1 MKIAGGACRPS
12 LIVLSSDGASAAADA
27 ATGGAM
33 GPNRAENLLQHP
45 YLLAVS
51 TLVVLLAATLTKV
64 LAGQTSPTSRSGQSG
79 SPAGTR

>member
-1 MKIAGGACRPS
+1 
-12 LIVLSSDGASAAADA
+12 
-27 ATGGAM
+27 M
-33 GPNRAENLLQHP
+33 GPNRAETLLQHP